1 MKPSFPRMKR
11 NWRTTSGTHDTL
23 GATVRGYFDEWLFLM
38 SERLV
43 GTLSVTGDIIEACAD
58 MGILLR

>member
-1 MKPSFPRMKR
+1 MKR

-23 GATVRGYFDEWLFLM
+23 WVTVRGHFDDLLILV

-43 GTLSVTGDIIEACAD
+43 GTLSVTGDIVEGCAD